1 MARLGGKAALI
12 TGGSSGIGAAAA
24 RLFASEGAKVLVN
37 YSRSEAKALEVVRA
51 IRESGGEAIAVRAD
65 ISKPDEVDSMVRSCL
80 DSFSRID
87 ILVNNAGRIVRVP
100 DPLGLDDATW
110 HSMLDMNLKG
120 AFLCSR
126 AVAPMMLERGG
137 GSIINVSSI
146 NNVMGTGSNMAY
158 GCAKAGQIALTRWL
172 ARRLA
177 PKVRVNCVALG
188 IIETPMIADM
198 PEERRAEHKRS
209 ILLGRFG
216 RPEEVARVMLF
227 LASDD
232 SSFITGQTIIVDG
245 GQFLMSP

>member
-1 MARLGGKAALI
+1 
-12 TGGSSGIGAAAA
+12 
-24 RLFASEGAKVLVN
+24 
-37 YSRSEAKALEVVRA
+37 LE
-51 IRESGGEAIAVRAD
+51 I
-65 ISKPDEVDSMVRSCL
+65 
-80 DSFSRID
+80 
-87 ILVNNAGRIVRVP
+87 
-100 DPLGLDDATW
+100 DDAAW
-110 HSMLDMNLKG
+110 RSMLDVNLKG

-126 AVAPMMLERGG
+126 AVAPIMLERGG

-158 GCAKAGQIALTRWL
+158 GFAKAGQIVLTRWL

-177 PKVRVNCVALG
+177 PKIRVNCIALG

-198 PEERRAEHKRS
+198 PEQRRAERKRD

-227 LASDD
+227 LASED

-245 GQFLMSP
+245 GQFLISP

>member
-1 MARLGGKAALI
+1 MKLSGKVAII
-12 TGGSSGIGAAAA
+12 TGASSGIGAAAA
-24 RLFASEGAKVLVN
+24 KLFASEGARVVVN
-37 YSRSEAKALEVVRA
+37 YSRSEAKASEVVRD
-51 IRESGGEAIAVRAD
+51 IRESGGEAIAIRAD
-65 ISKPDEVDSMVRSCL
+65 VSKPDEVDSMVKSCL
-80 DSFSRID
+80 ESFGGID
-87 ILVNNAGRIVRVP
+87 VLVNNAGRIERIP
-100 DPLGLDDATW
+100 DPLEIDDAAW
-110 HSMLDMNLKG
+110 RSMLDVNLKG

-126 AVAPMMLERGG
+126 AVAPIMLERGG

-158 GCAKAGQIALTRWL
+158 GFAKAGQIVLTRWL

-177 PKVRVNCVALG
+177 PKIRVNCIALG

-198 PEERRAEHKRS
+198 PEQRRAERKRD

-227 LASDD
+227 LASED

-245 GQFLMSP
+245 GQFLISP